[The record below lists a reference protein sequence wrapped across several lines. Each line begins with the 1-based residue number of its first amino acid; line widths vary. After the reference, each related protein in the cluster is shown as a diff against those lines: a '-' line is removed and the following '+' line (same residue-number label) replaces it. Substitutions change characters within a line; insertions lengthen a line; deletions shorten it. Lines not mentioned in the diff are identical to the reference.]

1 MKWFTNLKIK
11 LKGKFSKSVTNQ
23 SAENFETAKM
33 LITSHQYEEALVL
46 LDSAISGNSANDDAY
61 KLKGECFQKM
71 NFHYNAIEDFDK
83 AIETNPLEFSNYY
96 SRALSKRAIL
106 DFTGQIE
113 DLHNAIYYYNKSAV
127 LKKSILKA
135 FESDLL
141 SAKMNIEM
149 LAKNASEIAITPAL
163 EIKTH
168 IKESLHLIREINLKN
183 VVIE

>member
-1 MKWFTNLKIK
+1 MKWFTNLM
-11 LKGKFSKSVTNQ
+11 GNFREKFSNSTVDQ
-23 SAENFETAKM
+23 SSENLEKAKK
-33 LITSHQYEEALVL
+33 LY
-46 LDSAISGNSANDDAY
+46 SANKYEDALLCLNTISDYNSDAEAY
-61 KLKGECFQKM
+61 KLKGDCLQRM

-96 SRALSKRAIL
+96 SRAVSKKAIL

-127 LKKSILKA
+127 LKKSILRA

-149 LAKNASEIAITPAL
+149 LAKNASEITKTPAL
-163 EIKTH
+163 EIKTR
-168 IKESLHLIREINLKN
+168 IRESLHLIQEVKLKN
-183 VVIE
+183 IVLE

>member
-1 MKWFTNLKIK
+1 MKWFTNLSIK
-11 LKGKFSKSVTNQ
+11 LKGKFSKSVTDQ
-23 SAENFETAKM
+23 SAEILETAKKLM
-33 LITSHQYEEALVL
+33 SAHQYEEALL
-46 LDSAISGNSANDDAY
+46 CLDSAITSNSDNDNAY
-61 KLKGECFQKM
+61 KLKGECLQKM

-96 SRALSKRAIL
+96 SRAVSKKAIL

-127 LKKSILKA
+127 LKKSILRA

-149 LAKNASEIAITPAL
+149 LAKNASEITKTPAL
-163 EIKTH
+163 EIRTH
-168 IKESLHLIREINLKN
+168 IKESLHLIREVKLKN
-183 VVIE
+183 VVLE